1 MVSFPENKITI
12 AHAGVSEETFCR
24 LSRLDT
30 YNLPSLP
37 DVSGLELTSE
47 DELLMLNLL
56 VDHIGA
62 LRKDINELKRMDCI
76 N

>member
-12 AHAGVSEETFCR
+12 AHAGVSDETVCR

-30 YNLPSLP
+30 YTLPSLP
-37 DVSGLELTSE
+37 DVAGLELTSE